1 MTESA
6 GQMQQQRKQLK
17 DGQIKTQSRGT
28 VIRRHA
34 QKLGLH
40 ADLLE
45 NSDQNRDALNLM
57 AEARREDATQRIG
70 ERDTQKITEGT

>member
-1 MTESA
+1 MPP
-6 GQMQQQRKQLK
+6 
-17 DGQIKTQSRGT
+17 
-28 VIRRHA
+28 A